1 MNKTIK
7 NASLGA
13 AIILAGTTGVA
24 NTAHAN
30 EQTTPDTAV
39 KETFKPLH
47 TPDKE
52 MEQAEQNK
60 TEAAADVAKTESEL
74 KQNTDAQKEA
84 SDRINSVKQDIEIS
98 KNAKEIVSSNEAKKA
113 DVQKELTAAT
123 EQQNNTANT
132 ATHAKNAVTNAEKE
146 VSKAKHDVVDQEA
159 DVDSQE
165 KIVKDMSTE
174 GIAKSISDQENEL
187 KTAQEAVTENK
198 TAITQAQKDVTR
210 AENAV
215 RDYKPQ
221 TRTTYVDPSLKEY
234 VDNHPTNVAD
244 YKYNKDYRNPAME
257 NVAFTGT
264 KVVTTEITKEQYDQY
279 RKTGKFDYVVDNQK
293 LAESFVKLLNEL
305 RELNG
310 VKGNI
315 KADSEFMAYA
325 EARANEM
332 SKNNVLS
339 HSTNIENKP
348 GGAFENAYGSFG
360 QTRIENGKTIISMY
374 QPTTHDSFAYELLLG
389 WYSDY
394 TNATGANYGHR
405 RALLAPV
412 GQKFGIAIT
421 TKPGAQGNDFT
432 ALEMQSYE
440 PEYEYEDGERYV
452 RMTPEVKEFDKNY
465 YGFNEK
471 DTLNPTFNGK
481 KMKFIAEHT
490 FLFTVTEIVNDQTAN
505 LNAALEQEKSKRD
518 ALVAAK
524 PVLENKVVVETAK
537 LESLKE
543 QAKDITTAITS
554 AKANL
559 ANAKNK
565 LEQLKSVHVAKLEAL
580 ENATNNYENA
590 QKAHDTATERVTALE
605 NQLEQLNAEIKRAQE
620 LQDKLPELQKTLAT
634 EESHQA
640 NLIAEQAD
648 IEHKLVIARNHHVES
663 VDIYNHVKSFYDLEK
678 ELNVYYGDQ
687 HTYYGVPLVAPT
699 SDELPEFDL
708 ATLQKPAEPA
718 KPSEPAKPAKPS
730 EPAKPAKPSEPAKP
744 ANNVVIKPTVTLTPI
759 KPVDVQT
766 PNTVSSQ
773 VNEKPVTTSV
783 TQQESEVREIVRDDY
798 FVANTQKQ
806 LPNTGSESGILA
818 SVLGMTGL
826 LTGFALKRTKREN

>member
-132 ATHAKNAVTNAEKE
+132 ATHAKNAVTNAEKD

-315 KADSEFMAYA
+315 KADAEFMAYA

-332 SKNNVLS
+332 SKNNLMS
-339 HSTNIENKP
+339 HGTTINSELAEMENL
-348 GGAFENAYGSFG
+348 YGTFG
-360 QTRIENGKTIISMY
+360 LRGSTRIENGKTIISMY
-374 QPTTHDSFAYELLLG
+374 EPTTHDSFAYKLLVG
-389 WYSDY
+389 WYSDF
-394 TNATGANYGHR
+394 TNVTGANYGHR
-405 RALLAPV
+405 RALLSPV
-412 GQKFGIAIT
+412 GDKFGLAIT
-421 TKPGAQGNDFT
+421 TKPGAEGNNFT
-432 ALEMQSYE
+432 ALEIQSYE
-440 PEYEYEDGERYV
+440 PEYEYEDGEKYTKT
-452 RMTPEVKEFDKNY
+452 TPEVKEFEKNY
-465 YGFNEK
+465 YGFNQK

-505 LNAALEQEKSKRD
+505 LNAALEQAKSKRD
-518 ALVAAK
+518 ALIAAK
-524 PVLENKVVVETAK
+524 PTLENKVVVESAK
-537 LESLKE
+537 LDSLKE
-543 QAKDITTAITS
+543 QAKDITTAIAS
-554 AKANL
+554 AKTNL
-559 ANAKNK
+559 ENAKNK

-590 QKAHDTATERVTALE
+590 QKAHDTATERVTTLE
-605 NQLEQLNAEIKRAQE
+605 KQLEQLDSEIKRAQE
-620 LQDKLPELQKTLAT
+620 LQDKLPELQKALAT
-634 EESHQA
+634 EESKQA
-640 NLIAEQAD
+640 NLIAEQAN
-648 IEHKLVIARNHHVES
+648 IEHKLVIARNHYVES

-687 HTYYGVPLVAPT
+687 HTFYGVPLVTPT

-708 ATLQKPAEPA
+708 ATLQKPV
-718 KPSEPAKPAKPS
+718 EPAKPAKP
-730 EPAKPAKPSEPAKP
+730 AKPAEPA
-744 ANNVVIKPTVTLTPI
+744 NTLVIKPTITLTPT
-759 KPVDVQT
+759 KPVEVET
-766 PNTVSSQ
+766 PNTVSGQ